1 MGTKKSS
8 GDTLRVKKTK
18 ISFLWH
24 MHQPY
29 YRDDLSSLIVMPW
42 VFLHAIKDY
51 YDMPWFLE
59 KYPTIKAT
67 FNLVPSLLVQLKEY
81 EEYDVNDRFLKT
93 LKEDVGTLE
102 QSQKLY
108 LIEYLFFSNTEHMIK
123 PLPEYYDLYKKRKRY
138 PTLQEALLNFSDDE
152 FLDLEVL
159 FILSWC
165 GQYLREKNGVVKEL
179 ISKQRG
185 YTQEDKIKLLRN
197 LSEFIK
203 EIIPFY
209 KKLMDKGQIE
219 ITTTP
224 FNHPIAP
231 LLFDIQNAKIANP
244 YTTLPVYEGN
254 LKDDALLQID
264 LAVTQYQRLFGKK
277 PDGFWPAEGSICYEF
292 LEVLAKRGIRY
303 ACSDEEVL
311 YKSGHFSKEDIYK
324 NNELVFKES
333 KINLFFRDKTLSDLI
348 GFTYSGWDSRHAV
361 NDFFA
366 RIEQIRKDYGNDIN
380 INIILDGENAWE
392 HYPKNAEEFFETLY
406 AALES
411 SQDFECSLMS
421 EVLKDE
427 EISSNKLTE
436 IAPGS
441 WINANFDIWI
451 GHKEKNRAWELI
463 FETKAEFE
471 KQKAKLDRFRIEK
484 ITKEFLIAQS
494 SDWFWWY
501 GDDHHTDLASTFD
514 LLFRTHLMNI
524 YTLMGKRIPQSLTTP
539 IVDENKESKNF
550 LKKAQN
556 KISPILDGK
565 ISSFFEWLGSGEIDL
580 EMELSSMNTDAFI
593 IKKIYLGCDFK
604 RCYLA
609 LIGDFAD
616 LFENSYIQMDIAKK
630 SYDLTISKKRK
641 KIANSIEYVTDEIM
655 EIAIDKKVVQ
665 NEQLQLKL
673 FKNDRLLQLLPLY
686 SKIEFDCLKEIKNN
700 WYI

>member
-59 KYPTIKAT
+59 KYPSIKAT

-81 EEYDVNDRFLKT
+81 EEYDVNDQFLKT
-93 LKEDVGTLE
+93 LKEDVTTLE

-123 PLPEYYDLYKKRKRY
+123 PFAAYYDLYKKKERFS
-138 PTLQEALLNFSDDE
+138 TLQEALLDFSDEE

-165 GQYLREKNGVVKEL
+165 GEYLREKNEVVKEL
-179 ISKQRG
+179 ILKQRG
-185 YTQEDKIKLLRN
+185 YSQEEKIRLLKS

-244 YTTLPVYEGN
+244 YTTLPKYEGN

-264 LAVTQYQRLFGKK
+264 LAIAQYERVFGKK

-292 LEVLAKRGIRY
+292 LEVLAKRGIHY

-311 YKSGHFSKEDIYK
+311 YKSGHFSKEDIYI
-324 NNELVFKES
+324 NSELHFKDS

-348 GFTYSGWDSRHAV
+348 GFTYSGWDSNHAV
-361 NDFFA
+361 NDFLG
-366 RIEQIRKDYGNDIN
+366 RIEHIRQSSRDNLN

-392 HYPKNAEEFFETLY
+392 HYPKNAREFFETLY
-406 AALES
+406 FAIES
-411 SQDFECSLMS
+411 SPNYETALMS
-421 EVLKDE
+421 DVVNDK
-427 EISSNKLTE
+427 EIRSNKLSD

-471 KQKAKLDRFRIEK
+471 KQKAKLDRFKIEK

-494 SDWFWWY
+494 SDCFWWY

-524 YTLMGKRIPQSLTTP
+524 YTLMEKKIPQSLTTP
-539 IVDENKESKNF
+539 IVDENKKSKNF
-550 LKKAQN
+550 FKKAQN
-556 KISPILDGK
+556 FISPIIDGK
-565 ISSFFEWLGSGEIDL
+565 ISSFFEWLGCGEMDL
-580 EMELSSMNTDAFI
+580 ELELSSMNTDSFI

-609 LIGDFAD
+609 LIGDFSD
-616 LFENSYIQMDIAKK
+616 LFEDAHIQISIDEK
-630 SYDLTISKKRK
+630 SYDLEISKKQK
-641 KIANSIEYVTDEIM
+641 KIANSIEYVTDDIM
-655 EIAIDKKVVQ
+655 EIAIDKKIVQ
-665 NEQLQLKL
+665 NRQLQLKL
-673 FKNDRLLQLLPLY
+673 FKNNQLLQLLPLY